1 MSEESLEQVLM
12 NANKV
17 PYVVNLAEL
26 CYSRRIDELTVDW
39 EFFPREVSFNLIF
52 VDSVSNQF
60 ATVLGTFIHNGRKFV
75 VHLFLPKQ
83 SEEGI
88 GMRVVNTKILYM
100 MEGLLRRPE
109 CNSNFMSRVE
119 SISVTCLY
127 AGFFKVSTKTTPFG
141 EIAAVRNNF
150 DDCLKNVLDSLL
162 DISSYKFQLD
172 NDFPDNPN

>member
-1 MSEESLEQVLM
+1 MSEESIEEVLM
-12 NANKV
+12 NALKV
-17 PYVVNLAEL
+17 PTTVNLVEM
-26 CYSRRIDELTVDW
+26 CYNRHIDEQRVDW
-39 EFFPREVSFNLIF
+39 DFFPRSVTFDLVF

-60 ATVLGTFIHNGRKFV
+60 ATVLGTFSHSGRKFV

-88 GMRVVNTKILYM
+88 GMIAVNDKILYM
-100 MEGLLRRPE
+100 LEGLLRRPE

-127 AGFFKVSTKTTPFG
+127 AGFYKVSTKTTPFG